1 MQLGDVMKINFKSKK
16 GFTTIDLTIA
26 MIVVLIFVVI
36 MTSISFNVYSSSTEA
51 KRTATALNYAVDIF
65 EHIGVLN
72 FGEVSA
78 SYEILEV
85 ESLKALEYTD
95 VSSSGVTD
103 KVSGKIGTY
112 NIDLTIEDYKGE
124 GVIKIITLKITYPV
138 SKKNTETI
146 EMQRLKVAEG

>member
-1 MQLGDVMKINFKSKK
+1 MQLGDVMKINIKNKN
-16 GFTTIDLTIA
+16 GFTTVDLTIA
-26 MIVVLIFVVI
+26 MIVVLMFVVI
-36 MTSISFNVYSSSTEA
+36 MTSISFNVYQSSTEA

-65 EHIGVLN
+65 EHIGVLE

-95 VSSSGVTD
+95 VSSSGVTE

-112 NIDLTIEDYKGE
+112 NIDLQIEDYKGE
-124 GVIKIITLKITYPV
+124 GVIKIITLKITYPI
-138 SKKNTETI
+138 SKKDSETI
-146 EMQRLKVAEG
+146 EMQRLKVAQS